1 MERFEIENAFLRY
14 QHTKKSQTQNTYF
27 EQTCKKNTAFNIF
40 HTIAFEIM
48 GNLMCCIQESA
59 ASNDKQEEATPV
71 TDRSANGLS
80 YVGEACYQLLRTKHA
95 KYHDSLWNV
104 TKSKVVGS
112 LQHTPG
118 KSVFSS
124 GHDPE
129 EGHSNW
135 FAEKMCEIMSKTT
148 VWCDVMSLAA
158 PDGYFLEQFQK
169 ALKTIADNNKDNS
182 KPVIVRLMFG
192 NIIGMYY

>member
-1 MERFEIENAFLRY
+1 MGKAPGIAGGSNS
-14 QHTKKSQTQNTYF
+14 KS
-27 EQTCKKNTAFNIF
+27 
-40 HTIAFEIM
+40 
-48 GNLMCCIQESA
+48 
-59 ASNDKQEEATPV
+59 
-71 TDRSANGLS
+71 R
-80 YVGEACYQLLRTKHA
+80 LRTALIVGPK
-95 KYHDSLWNV
+95 NV
-104 TKSKVVGS
+104 
-112 LQHTPG
+112 L
-118 KSVFSS
+118 
-124 GHDPE
+124 
-129 EGHSNW
+129 SNW

>member
-1 MERFEIENAFLRY
+1 
-14 QHTKKSQTQNTYF
+14 
-27 EQTCKKNTAFNIF
+27 
-40 HTIAFEIM
+40 M
-48 GNLMCCIQESA
+48 GNLLCCVQDPSDSDEAIV
-59 ASNDKQEEATPV
+59 ATPA
-71 TDRSANGLS
+71 TDKSADGLS
-80 YVGEACYQLLRTKHA
+80 YVGEAAYQLLRTKHA

-118 KSVFSS
+118 PSIFSC

-148 VWCDVMSLAA
+148 TWCDVMSLAA

-169 ALKTIADNNKDNS
+169 ALKNIADNNQDKS
-182 KPVIVRLMFG
+182 EPVIVRLMFG
-192 NIIGMYY
+192 NIIGMY